1 MQEKLKQQ
9 SQKDR
14 SNSPNNSMDAN
25 DTDDYKSI
33 LDASSLQEG
42 DSFLDSR
49 VLGTQSSEEF
59 DGLRVQ
65 ISPEKVL
72 NLPYLSQAQTKA
84 LTGKTYSPEKVLN
97 LPYLSQA
104 QAKALT
110 GKTYSPEKV
119 LNLPYLSQAPTKGTY
134 R

>member
-14 SNSPNNSMDAN
+14 SNSPNISIDAN
-25 DTDDYKSI
+25 ETDDDKSI
-33 LDASSLQEG
+33 LDDSSLQEG

-49 VLGTQSSEEF
+49 VLGTQSTEELE
-59 DGLRVQ
+59 GLRVQ

-84 LTGKTYSPEKVLN
+84 LTGITYSPEKLHSVHELHDPVYTFIN
-97 LPYLSQA
+97 SFKIIFNPMLMY
-104 QAKALT
+104 
-110 GKTYSPEKV
+110 
-119 LNLPYLSQAPTKGTY
+119 
-134 R
+134 